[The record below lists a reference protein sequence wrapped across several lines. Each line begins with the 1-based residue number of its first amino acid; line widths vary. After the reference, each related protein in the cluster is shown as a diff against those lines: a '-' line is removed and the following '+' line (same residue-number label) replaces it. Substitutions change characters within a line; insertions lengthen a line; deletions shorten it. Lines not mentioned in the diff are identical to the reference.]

1 MWQVWSYAP
10 TCDKWP
16 HKWSHEIIL
25 TIWDNS
31 DCMLTEWDVWLHVI
45 VWAPCNDCDNKGKMW
60 SLATNVTKCG
70 KCDQHVNNVN
80 NFTTCDRWKVW
91 LHVINLSTCDLVWQ
105 LWPQN
110 TSATTCDTCEIVTC
124 DKSDHMWQVWSYVS
138 CVTTCDMSCDPRW
151 DLKIFYWTFHCIRS
165 SHMVRILVILMQEE
179 VQQLTFS
186 WGGKYELTR
195 SPHHPSP
202 SSHTLNWTTGFFSLV
217 LA

>member
-151 DLKIFYWTFHCIRS
+151 IRS
-165 SHMVRILVILMQEE
+165 FSYSQIYGNPQKWNLTSYYCSWCLKKQLIWILFFRVPKIWHSGLPCLR
-179 VQQLTFS
+179 QLS
-186 WGGKYELTR
+186 VNPKV
-195 SPHHPSP
+195 H
-202 SSHTLNWTTGFFSLV
+202 
-217 LA
+217 